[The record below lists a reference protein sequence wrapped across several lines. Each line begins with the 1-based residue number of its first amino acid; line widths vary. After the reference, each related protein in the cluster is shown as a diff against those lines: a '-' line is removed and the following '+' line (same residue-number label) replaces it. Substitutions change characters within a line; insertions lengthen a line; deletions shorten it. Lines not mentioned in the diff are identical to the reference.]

1 MTAFQ
6 IQHQYPSVELYVI
19 TGESLGS
26 EALIYAVFEFIN
38 LLVELPKFHPVIK
51 ENIKQLIYY
60 ITIYTQMT
68 TEQVSPFGQILYV
81 YMGVVAICY

>member
-1 MTAFQ
+1 M
-6 IQHQYPSVELYVI
+6 YVI

-68 TEQVSPFGQILYV
+68 TEQVRSNMFIWELWPSVIN
-81 YMGVVAICY
+81 GVPQLPQ